1 MLVKRMAII
10 IFQCSLLSVLLAGC
24 WDEKN
29 IEEHGFVVGVAI
41 DLVDE
46 QTKENL
52 MIALTNQLVIPAGI
66 GTPQQGGGEQK
77 AFLNLTAHGESMFN
91 IGRKMAS
98 QTSRAPYYEHLKV
111 LIVSEELASN
121 PELLATLADFFIRDH
136 EMRRGVHIYISEGK
150 AKEILEIDPKPERI
164 PAIFL
169 NTVTDNE
176 QEALEMISSVQ
187 VGELHK
193 LLLESF
199 SYVLPKIAAQEDK
212 SKVHDDKTAVFQGYN
227 NQMVGTLTGEETK
240 GLNLLTEKNM
250 SGSIVFEIDN
260 KPMAYEVTGTKIKM
274 DIDTTDPR
282 NLDVSINI
290 KAGGGIAEMF
300 GDRTLLDEA
309 YIAKIE
315 DKVAEEIEQL
325 ANQTIKKVQ
334 HELNADVLEIGKNLE
349 QQHYDLWKKMEGSWE
364 RGENYF
370 SKANIH
376 VSAEV
381 NVRQTGVT
389 DKAKDRQHRKK

>member
-1 MLVKRMAII
+1 MLAKRMAII
-10 IFQCSLLSVLLAGC
+10 IFLCSLLSVLLAGC

-29 IEEHGFVVGVAI
+29 IEEHGFVVGTAI
-41 DLVDE
+41 DMADE

-52 MIALTNQLVIPAGI
+52 MIALTNQFVIPSGI
-66 GTPQQGGGEQK
+66 GTPAEGGGEQK
-77 AFLNLTAHGESMFN
+77 AFLNLTSHGESMFN
-91 IGRKMAS
+91 IVQNMAS
-98 QTSRAPYYEHLKV
+98 QTSRVTYYEHLKV
-111 LIVSEELASN
+111 LIVSEELADK
-121 PELLATLADFFIRDH
+121 PELLAALVDFFIRDH
-136 EMRRGVHIYISEGK
+136 EMRRGVHIYISKGE

-164 PAIFL
+164 PAMFL

-187 VGELHK
+187 IGDLHK
-193 LLLESF
+193 LLLQPF
-199 SYVLPKIAAQEDK
+199 SYVLPKIAAGEDK
-212 SKVHDDKTAVFQGYN
+212 SKVHDDKTAVFHGYN

-240 GLNLLTEKNM
+240 GLNLLTEKNK

-260 KPMAYEVTGTKIKM
+260 KSMAYEVTGTNLKM
-274 DIDTTDPR
+274 DIDTTDPG
-282 NLDVSINI
+282 NLEVSINI
-290 KAGGGIAEMF
+290 KADGGVAEMF
-300 GDRTLLDEA
+300 GDRSLLDEA

-334 HELNADVLEIGKNLE
+334 HELNADVLEIGKTLK
-349 QQHYDLWKKMEGSWE
+349 QKHYALWEKIEDNWE
-364 RGENYF
+364 SGEKYF
-370 SKANIH
+370 SKANVH

-389 DKAKDRQHRKK
+389 DKAKNREHRK